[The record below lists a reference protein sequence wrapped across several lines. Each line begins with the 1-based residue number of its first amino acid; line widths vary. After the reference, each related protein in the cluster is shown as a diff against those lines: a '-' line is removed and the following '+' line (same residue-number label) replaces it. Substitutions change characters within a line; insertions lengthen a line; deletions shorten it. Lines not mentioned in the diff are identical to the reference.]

1 MAKQIYACLW
11 FDGQAKA
18 AADFYCSVFKDGN
31 IISENPMAVLFE
43 INSTKFM
50 ALNGGP
56 QYKPTEAT
64 SFVVE
69 CDTQEEINNYW
80 SKLTSDG
87 GEEGRCGWLKD
98 KFGFSWQIIP
108 TNMGALLSK
117 QNAIQAMM
125 QMKKID
131 IETLENA

>member
-1 MAKQIYACLW
+1 
-11 FDGQAKA
+11 
-18 AADFYCSVFKDGN
+18 
-31 IISENPMAVLFE
+31 
-43 INSTKFM
+43 M

-69 CDTQEEINNYW
+69 CDTQDEINNYW
-80 SKLTSDG
+80 NKLTSDG